1 MQCNMFDTFIRLY
14 SPPPLLGCGDVTSQ
28 NQSKGEECKKFFKMG
43 CCVKKMESSQK
54 VVGAR
59 NV

>member
-1 MQCNMFDTFIRLY
+1 MFDTFIRLY

-43 CCVKKMESSQK
+43 CSVKKMESSQK